1 MAINDL
7 PHQDIIERTSGV
19 KSVGFETSTINY
31 SSKISQRA
39 FRGAS
44 QEASRDE
51 VWTVRWKQAEYLTPE
66 EVVSLGRASQY
77 DTLKDF
83 YEGNYL
89 EKVRWKPFEIV
100 GTRIWEI
107 VPNSWK
113 QSNPAGSLFDVKFD
127 IKYLYT
133 E

>member
-1 MAINDL
+1 MAIIDL

-19 KSVGFETSTINY
+19 KAVGFETSIINY

-39 FRGAS
+39 FIGAS

-51 VWTVRWKQAEYLTPE
+51 VWMVRWKQAEYLTPA
-66 EVVSLGRASQY
+66 EVVELGRASQY

-89 EKVRWKPFEIV
+89 GKVRWKPFELV
-100 GTRIWEI
+100 NTRIWEI

-113 QSNPAGSLFDVKFD
+113 QTNPAGSLFDVRFELKH
-127 IKYLYT
+127 LYV